1 MAHNRMHFFECSSI
15 ILFVRGIVLC
25 VNLSF
30 LGDRYDEEPSRYD
43 DIPRDRSR
51 GQLNDIDEWN
61 DGRKNIAEEAL
72 GKVKDF
78 WNKARGFDE
87 PPDYG

>member
-1 MAHNRMHFFECSSI
+1 M
-15 ILFVRGIVLC
+15 
-25 VNLSF
+25 NLTF
-30 LGDRYDEEPSRYD
+30 LDDRYDEEPSRYD

>member
-1 MAHNRMHFFECSSI
+1 MADAN
-15 ILFVRGIVLC
+15 V
-25 VNLSF
+25 